1 MLMTYNIKNNGGHGA
16 DDENH
21 RRWRWQSKQPYSNH
35 IQIGK
40 TCLITKFV
48 KNLFLEE
55 YKKTL
60 GVDFLQK
67 KHFIKELSEEVE
79 FYIWDTAGQE
89 EYNSLTRRYYK
100 GASAC
105 IIAFSTTDRES
116 FNHVEK
122 WKKAVEEECGTIPML
137 LVQTKIDLI
146 EYSAVTDPEIEE
158 LAKSLHM
165 PILRVCSKDGR
176 MINELFEFLA
186 LKYFSKDVHKQEDQA
201 KVNVAAADEV
211 KKEAIASGQA
221 AQVKGIKLGA
231 QNTQN
236 EENTQKKGKWFS
248 RCSVL

>member
-1 MLMTYNIKNNGGHGA
+1 MELMMKVIVVGDGKVTNYFYCH
-16 DDENH
+16 H
-21 RRWRWQSKQPYSNH
+21 YS

-48 KNLFLEE
+48 KNVFLEE

-67 KHFIKELSEEVE
+67 KHHIKELSDEVE

-122 WKKAVEEECGTIPML
+122 WKEAVEEECGTIPMI
-137 LVQTKIDLI
+137 LVQTKMDLI
-146 EYSAVTDPEIEE
+146 DYAAVTEQETEI
-158 LAKSLHM
+158 LAKSLQM
-165 PILRVCSKDGR
+165 PIFRVCSKDGR
-176 MINELFEFLA
+176 MINELFEYLA
-186 LKYFSKDVHKQEDQA
+186 IKYFSKDSHKKDEHA
-201 KVNVAAADEV
+201 PITSIADIN
-211 KKEAIASGQA
+211 K
-221 AQVKGIKLGA
+221 
-231 QNTQN
+231 
-236 EENTQKKGKWFS
+236 
-248 RCSVL
+248 